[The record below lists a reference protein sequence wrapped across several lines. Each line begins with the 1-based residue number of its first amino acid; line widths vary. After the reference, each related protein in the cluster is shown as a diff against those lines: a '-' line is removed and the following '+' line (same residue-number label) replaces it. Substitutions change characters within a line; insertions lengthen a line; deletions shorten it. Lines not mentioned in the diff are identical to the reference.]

1 MNNERVD
8 AVHVILDLTTKH
20 TLSDD
25 ETENLANA
33 ISVVAEH
40 SAEVLWT
47 TMLPAVILIL
57 GNPLLSRCHVLM
69 VQVLRDVIDSRTIQ
83 DINSGIVDLLIAR
96 VMDDSIFPLGS
107 AFKLNCLW
115 CISRAAE
122 GAKQVRIQLL
132 TSGLVE
138 YLANAYREGQSDGE
152 VQDLCDRDCDGNFQ
166 IQICFILQLV
176 CRESFLDE
184 AFKPAIFVLVD
195 LVKRSSDI
203 NMLQCCLS
211 ELTHWASADVR
222 RQEYLCT
229 LTPRLMDILLEND
242 KLGSEMNRLNIA
254 FYKSIF
260 AAFGLIIRTG
270 KCPELL
276 VTIQGAYRQF
286 AQSFSP
292 LSKSRAAQIARAAE
306 EINVDYFGRDSF
318 VGEYKSPIHDFRE
331 AILYYKE
338 CLLQSLSSEHQ
349 VSAVLGLICEF
360 AAETYRRGQLVDV
373 MDKRFE
379 WCAAE
384 ISDIGQD
391 HRVKIHYTAWDTKF
405 DEWILISHK
414 IAPAFTYT
422 RLEIPP
428 ERQFMNLPPGRH
440 DHSVDRRVDLLTRC
454 ELLGLTSSEKATKI
468 VLCFEHDF
476 QNAVNYARWMNRD
489 NLKTFV

>member
-1 MNNERVD
+1 M
-8 AVHVILDLTTKH
+8 A
-20 TLSDD
+20 
-25 ETENLANA
+25 
-33 ISVVAEH
+33 
-40 SAEVLWT
+40 
-47 TMLPAVILIL
+47 
-57 GNPLLSRCHVLM
+57 
-69 VQVLRDVIDSRTIQ
+69 QVLRGMLACIEHLTIQ

-306 EINVDYFGRDSF
+306 EINVD
-318 VGEYKSPIHDFRE
+318 FRTGFF
-331 AILYYKE
+331 
-338 CLLQSLSSEHQ
+338 C
-349 VSAVLGLICEF
+349 G
-360 AAETYRRGQLVDV
+360 
-373 MDKRFE
+373 
-379 WCAAE
+379 
-384 ISDIGQD
+384 
-391 HRVKIHYTAWDTKF
+391 
-405 DEWILISHK
+405 
-414 IAPAFTYT
+414 
-422 RLEIPP
+422 
-428 ERQFMNLPPGRH
+428 
-440 DHSVDRRVDLLTRC
+440 
-454 ELLGLTSSEKATKI
+454 
-468 VLCFEHDF
+468 
-476 QNAVNYARWMNRD
+476 
-489 NLKTFV
+489 